1 MSTTAQESLGS
12 SNSTSMGYIENSTN
26 ATTQASSW
34 LPLDFDTSTGI
45 KTASIL
51 LLFIVSLP
59 GNFLLVAVLLKNA
72 NKRMRTPSN
81 YFILSMAC
89 GDILLTVYSM
99 PQFGILTA
107 YRFRWLVGGVAGE
120 VLCRLSFFVGQY
132 SVLVSTGSLLAI
144 ALDRLFLVFYP
155 LRRKTT
161 LCTAK
166 YAIAVI
172 WLSSTIFALPSLR
185 LFNTVEI
192 GPGYLLCMVEFKL
205 IYFAIFYLLFCFSI
219 LIALPLLITIALY
232 IAIGIKLNRT
242 KRPGNQLPSNRERRE
257 QMNHKILTMLVTVVA
272 VLIICRFPLIVG
284 MLSCFLGS
292 TKVCREADFIFTGWF
307 LTYANSPINP
317 WIYFIFNVQ
326 FRHGAKLLLMKIF
339 PCCFKAL
346 NEVGDVESVG
356 VHVEMETLK

>member
-1 MSTTAQESLGS
+1 MSTTAQEILGS

-26 ATTQASSW
+26 TTTLASSW
-34 LPLDFDTSTGI
+34 LPRDFDTSTGI

-120 VLCRLSFFVGQY
+120 VLCRISFFVGEY

-155 LRRKTT
+155 LGRKTT
-161 LCTAK
+161 LRTAK

-192 GPGYLLCMVEFKL
+192 GPGYLLC
-205 IYFAIFYLLFCFSI
+205 
-219 LIALPLLITIALY
+219 
-232 IAIGIKLNRT
+232 R
-242 KRPGNQLPSNRERRE
+242 
-257 QMNHKILTMLVTVVA
+257 
-272 VLIICRFPLIVG
+272 
-284 MLSCFLGS
+284 
-292 TKVCREADFIFTGWF
+292 F

-317 WIYFIFNVQ
+317 WIYFIFNAQ

-346 NEVGDVESVG
+346 NEVSDVESVG
-356 VHVEMETLK
+356 VHVEMEALK